1 MLHPKHKNVSDDVS
15 KNTEPTTDCTGYDS
29 T

>member
-1 MLHPKHKNVSDDVS
+1 MLHPKHKNYSDDVN
-15 KNTEPTTDCTGYDS
+15 KNTVPPTDCTGYDS